1 LQTFRSVCQKQ
12 SRFGP
17 GEDPDSFA
25 MHEDAQKKTEY
36 RYRVFEW
43 VLIFVN
49 LLMAALYG
57 VAYWLL
63 VTRGE
68 AFVRLVN
75 LTMGTHFAVLFMSF
89 VSACFFGRRAK
100 KNLQNFQAG
109 EKLAPQR
116 KSDDATLRVFLRVPC
131 IDGLPNHHDR
141 SVLPLARHD

>member
-1 LQTFRSVCQKQ
+1 
-12 SRFGP
+12 
-17 GEDPDSFA
+17 

-43 VLIFVN
+43 VLIFIN

-89 VSACFFGRRAK
+89 VSACFLADALRRIYKTFKQAR
-100 KNLQNFQAG
+100 NL
-109 EKLAPQR
+109 
-116 KSDDATLRVFLRVPC
+116 
-131 IDGLPNHHDR
+131 LPNEKVMMLHF
-141 SVLPLARHD
+141 VFFCAYLASMAYRITTIAQYYR